1 MSRAKYRNRD
11 PISNSFIGPNEIFVI
26 DLSSTAIAI
35 YCYLLCCEDRKTY
48 TCYPSFR
55 AISKAVGVTKKTV
68 EKYVRELEEKRLI
81 ETKRTHMA
89 AKDGKT
95 LNGNLEYHI
104 LPIQEA
110 LSYYHENKIHEFAAE
125 QKRTEQRK
133 MFRDY
138 YLDKAG

>member
-1 MSRAKYRNRD
+1 MSRAKHLNRD
-11 PISNSFIGPNEIFVI
+11 PISNSFIGPNEIFAI

-55 AISKAVGVTKKTV
+55 AIGKAVGVTKKTV

-81 ETKRTHMA
+81 ETKRTHMM
-89 AKDGKT
+89 AKDGKI

-125 QKRTEQRK
+125 QKRAEQRK

>member
-1 MSRAKYRNRD
+1 MSRASL
-11 PISNSFIGPNEIFVI
+11 SNAFIVPNKVFI
-26 DLSSTAIAI
+26 LGLRPTAFML
-35 YCYLLCCEDRKTY
+35 YFYLLYREDRKTY
-48 TCYPSFR
+48 TCFPSYR
-55 AISKAVGVTKKTV
+55 NISQALGVTKKTV
-68 EKYVRELEEKRLI
+68 SKYVRELEEKRLI

-89 AKDGKT
+89 AKDGRI

>member
-1 MSRAKYRNRD
+1 M
-11 PISNSFIGPNEIFVI
+11 
-26 DLSSTAIAI
+26 
-35 YCYLLCCEDRKTY
+35 
-48 TCYPSFR
+48 
-55 AISKAVGVTKKTV
+55 
-68 EKYVRELEEKRLI
+68 EEKRLI

-89 AKDGKT
+89 AKDGKI

-133 MFRDY
+133 MFRNY